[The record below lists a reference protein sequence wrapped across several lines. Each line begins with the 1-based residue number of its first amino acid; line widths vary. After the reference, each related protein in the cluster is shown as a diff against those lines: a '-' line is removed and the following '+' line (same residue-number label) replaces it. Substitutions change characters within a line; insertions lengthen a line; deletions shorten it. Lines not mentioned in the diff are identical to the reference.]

1 MAMHNMLDF
10 MLLLLHPCFA
20 DTVVSML
27 QMRMQDPVIA
37 SDGIC
42 YERAAIQDWMA
53 VHGLIS
59 PVKSEAITAELIPNH
74 SLRSLLQA
82 LQQRS

>member
-1 MAMHNMLDF
+1 MQA
-10 MLLLLHPCFA
+10 
-20 DTVVSML
+20 T
-27 QMRMQDPVIA
+27 MRDPVIA

-42 YERAAIQDWMA
+42 YERAAVEAWVA
-53 VHGLIS
+53 EHGPVS
-59 PVKSEAITAELIPNH
+59 PITKEAITADLIPNH